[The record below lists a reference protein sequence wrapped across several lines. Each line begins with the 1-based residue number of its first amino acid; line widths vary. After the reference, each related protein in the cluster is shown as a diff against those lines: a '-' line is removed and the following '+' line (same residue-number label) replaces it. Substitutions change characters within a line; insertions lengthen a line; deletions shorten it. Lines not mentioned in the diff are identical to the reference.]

1 MAFTP
6 ASQLWKFYIARKNL
20 ILEEDS
26 IICLLVSSMHRNC
39 PVHYWASLLKRDKL
53 AELLRE
59 QVQKDQFPNIRYAA
73 RLAFA
78 MGLSDG
84 ETILDEIA
92 NSAKSKAAR
101 ILASR
106 LRSEMEQG
114 STVWREYRSPVVNK
128 ARINGEEVVL
138 NIFELN
144 ELEQT
149 EVDDII
155 SKLAMSQE
163 NHTRAKQLDALF
175 YGML

>member
-26 IICLLVSSMHRNC
+26 IRCLLVSSMHRNC
-39 PVHYWASLLKRDKL
+39 PVHYWASLLERDTL

-84 ETILDEIA
+84 EAILEEIA
-92 NSAKSKAAR
+92 NSAKSKAVR

-114 STVWREYRSPVVNK
+114 STVWREYRSPVVKK
-128 ARINGEEVVL
+128 ARINGEEVAL
-138 NIFELN
+138 NISELN
-144 ELEQT
+144 EPDQI
-149 EVDDII
+149 EVDDIV
-155 SKLAMSQE
+155 SKLTMSKE
-163 NHTRAKQLDALF
+163 NRTRAKQFDALF
-175 YGML
+175 YGVL